1 MVGYGTGTGTA
12 RHLAAGA
19 GPLGRNGDWGRGGR
33 FGVAAVAALGLWL
46 GLVAVMGGA
55 ESASAQ
61 TLRSQTY
68 SQQYYSPQAEAQRRR
83 NTCIMQ
89 RQVTPNMA
97 TMCGPGMAC
106 GDRWTGSHPYR
117 YPYGAG
123 THGTRR

>member
-1 MVGYGTGTGTA
+1 MVGYGTGTGTG
-12 RHLAAGA
+12 RQVAAGA
-19 GPLGRNGDWGRGGR
+19 GPLGRNRGWGRGGR
-33 FGVAAVAALGLWL
+33 FGAAAVAALGLWL
-46 GLVAVMGGA
+46 GLMAGMGGA
-55 ESASAQ
+55 ELAVAQ

-97 TMCGPGMAC
+97 TMCGPGMSC

-123 THGTRR
+123 AHGTRR